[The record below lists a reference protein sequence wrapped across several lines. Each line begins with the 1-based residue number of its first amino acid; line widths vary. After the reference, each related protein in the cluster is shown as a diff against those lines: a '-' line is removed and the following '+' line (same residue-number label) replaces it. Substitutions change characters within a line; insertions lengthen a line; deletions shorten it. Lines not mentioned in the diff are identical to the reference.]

1 MEFTPEL
8 YATFWS
14 LIPPIIAITMALLT
28 KEVYSSLFVGIV
40 TGALLYSNGNLEL
53 AFNTIT
59 GNGSDAGII
68 PSLADRSHAAILI
81 FVVLL
86 AWITAVINQSGA
98 ARAFGKWAESHI
110 KNKTLASLATMA
122 LGILI
127 FIDDGFNCMTV
138 GSVMK
143 PVTDRHKVS
152 REKLAYIIDSTAAPI
167 CIIAPISS
175 WAAAVTYSV
184 PEGSGIN
191 GFTMFLQTIPF
202 NFYAIGTLVFM
213 FMMIIMKTDYGPMRR
228 YEQKANEGIKGKTDE
243 KSAIS
248 VSAEDTL
255 PAPIPDNGRVLDLVI
270 PVFVLIITSIGFML
284 YTGGITEGASVVD
297 AFSNCDSATAFVMSS
312 IVTIIITL
320 VYYLIRRI
328 VPFKHFM
335 GCLPMGFRTMTGPM
349 TILVLAWTLSSI
361 TGLLGA
367 DVFIHD
373 VIEASASELQML
385 MPLIIFLFSVFLSF
399 STGTSWGTFSI
410 LIPIVVGAF
419 AGNDNMLAVSISA
432 CLAGAVCGDHCSP
445 ISDTTIMSSAG
456 AGCVHINHVA
466 TQLPYALTVAG
477 CAAVSYL
484 VAGVLAFRA
493 GGAVSYLSLPLMA
506 LILFAVI
513 KVAARKSG
521 AQKQVPF
528 RNENK

>member
-1 MEFTPEL
+1 MDFTPDL
-8 YATFWS
+8 YATFWA
-14 LIPPIIAITMALLT
+14 LLPPVIAITMALIT
-28 KEVYSSLFVGIV
+28 KEVYSSLFIGIV

-53 AFNTIT
+53 AFNTIV
-59 GNGSDAGII
+59 GNGSDAGLI

-81 FVVLL
+81 FVILL

-98 ARAFGKWAESHI
+98 ARAFGRWAESHI

-143 PVTDRHKVS
+143 PVTDRHKIS

-191 GFTMFLQTIPF
+191 GFNMFLQTIPF

-213 FMMIIMKTDYGPMRR
+213 FMIIIMKTDFGPMRR
-228 YEQKANEGIKGKTDE
+228 YEQKAAEGITGKSDE

-248 VSAEDTL
+248 VSAEDSL
-255 PAPIPDNGRVLDLVI
+255 PAPIPNDGHIMDLVI
-270 PVFVLIITSIGFML
+270 PVVFLIVSSVFFML
-284 YTGGITEGASVVD
+284 YTGGITDGAGIVD

-312 IVTIIITL
+312 IVTIIVTL

-328 VPFKHFM
+328 VKFKHYM

-361 TGLLGA
+361 TDLLGA

-373 VIEASASELQML
+373 FIESSASGFQML

-419 AGNDNMLAVSISA
+419 AGNDNMLAIAISA

-456 AGCVHINHVA
+456 SGCVHINHVA

-477 CAAVSYL
+477 VAAVSYL
-484 VAGVLAFRA
+484 IAGVLAFTL
-493 GGAVSYLSLPLMA
+493 GGAASYIALPVMF
-506 LILFAVI
+506 LILFAAI
-513 KVAARKSG
+513 KISVRVRRA
-521 AQKQVPF
+521 
-528 RNENK
+528 